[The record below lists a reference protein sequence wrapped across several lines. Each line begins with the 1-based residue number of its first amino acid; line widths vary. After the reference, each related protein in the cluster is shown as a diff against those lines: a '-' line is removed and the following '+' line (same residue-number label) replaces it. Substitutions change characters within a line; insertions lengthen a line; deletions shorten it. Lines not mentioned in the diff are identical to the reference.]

1 MQDDSL
7 SDPERSASDV
17 GPLVD
22 ALGRADRAGAP
33 QPDWNRFM
41 LEIERPALGSRIPL
55 ALTAMLRP
63 AAELGRPAVAGALAA
78 TFTGV
83 ALGTW
88 LAVAFD
94 RGPTATALATT
105 SYSGSSLLDDD
116 AASGLDSYL
125 AEDSAEPTSTGD
137 TLPGSTEDRR

>member
-1 MQDDSL
+1 MHDDSQ
-7 SDPERSASDV
+7 SDPERSASEV

-22 ALGRADRAGAP
+22 ALGRADRASAP
-33 QPDWNRFM
+33 RPDWNRFM
-41 LEIERPALGSRIPL
+41 QELERPALGSRIPL
-55 ALTAMLRP
+55 ALTAIVRP
-63 AAELGRPAVAGALAA
+63 VAELGRPAAAGALAA

-105 SYSGSSLLDDD
+105 SYSGSSLLENEVE
-116 AASGLDSYL
+116 SGLDSYL
-125 AEDSAEPTSTGD
+125 AEDGTEPTSTDD
-137 TLPGSTEDRR
+137 TLPAPAEDRR